1 MNLSQTCTVIL
12 EEVSQGLPEDR
23 ESIFLGCGNFS
34 NILNPVWKLTKD
46 FLSLSL
52 SSYLLSRLHG
62 RLGESRRE
70 SASCVDARD
79 RRHADRWYQ
88 TRTYGLRDAG
98 KLIGIL
104 TVVLLRRGGLFCT
117 GWGAQARWS
126 AGAQEWR
133 RVTRGHKRGRTV
145 TLARMKRRVQKVGKG
160 DHFEKALD
168 HVWNTLAKAQYSKI
182 MGHHISKI
190 VWKLLNNNSKCSNN
204 NGKRYYVLHY
214 FNKQTVILRI
224 TSLLSYLIWYFVLKY
239 IFLKIISQITFWF
252 CYLAAW
258 SKVNFLLCY
267 F

>member
-1 MNLSQTCTVIL
+1 METEFRARFDETYVNLQLHRSPSLCIDSQNLRVT
-12 EEVSQGLPEDR
+12 
-23 ESIFLGCGNFS
+23 S
-34 NILNPVWKLTKD
+34 NIKTFPWTNLENSSRPRCQQLVTKWTAFARMYIQRTRGDLLSICENDGPFLDFTREIKETRLIRLNEFISNLHRYPRRSFSRSPRGSRVDIPRMWKLLQHSESCVKTNQG
-46 FLSLSL
+46 LSLSL

-145 TLARMKRRVQKVGKG
+145 TLARMKRRV
-160 DHFEKALD
+160 
-168 HVWNTLAKAQYSKI
+168 
-182 MGHHISKI
+182 
-190 VWKLLNNNSKCSNN
+190 
-204 NGKRYYVLHY
+204 
-214 FNKQTVILRI
+214 
-224 TSLLSYLIWYFVLKY
+224 
-239 IFLKIISQITFWF
+239 
-252 CYLAAW
+252 
-258 SKVNFLLCY
+258 
-267 F
+267 